1 MQNIPGGVL
10 GLINPKGRNL
20 YRCITDNHY
29 KTLSGG
35 KPTYWPTDPKKI
47 PDLLDFAVYS
57 GICSNS
63 LDIINDDN
71 LPSDHTPILINY
83 STQVELSSANVKLIT
98 SKTNLNFYG
107 EWVDKNI
114 DLKTSIKTGEELDD
128 TVESFTSLIHE
139 AAVLSTPEIEA
150 PLHPGHKVQSSA
162 YIRQFI
168 KYKRSLRRIWKRTR
182 NPSDKTKWNL
192 ACKSCTEL
200 LEKERSDNTS
210 QYLQKLS
217 PRKPNQ
223 EDYIFNATKYLK
235 KPANRNVPIKNVSG
249 SWCRTDVEKAIVF
262 SEHLEQTFQPHDTT
276 VDDNDV
282 QSFLDAPCQLEFP
295 IRHITPS
302 EVKEEIRNLN
312 TKKSTGYDKI
322 DAKAIQSLPN
332 KALIF
337 LTLIYNSI
345 LRLQHFPTQW
355 KCAEIIMV
363 AKPNK
368 PENMVSSYRPI
379 SLLTIFSKIFERL
392 FLKRLTP
399 VLNRNNIIPEYQFGF
414 RQHHG
419 TPEQCHR
426 IIKVI
431 SASFE
436 RKMYCSAVFLD
447 IQQAFDKVWHEGLL
461 YKLKKLLPA
470 PFYLFLKSYLKGRS
484 FYVKINNETSDIKY
498 IAAGVPQGSVL
509 APVLYTIF
517 TYDMPIIDE
526 VTVATYADD
535 TAFIC
540 TSNVATEA
548 SRVLQ
553 TQLNNVNVWLK
564 KWKIRVNAQKSS
576 HITFTLRRDSCSPV
590 YLNESEIP
598 IKSDVKYLGL
608 HLDRR
613 LTWKTHVKAKRTQLN
628 NKFKKMYWLLGRKSQ
643 LSLEN
648 KLLLYKTILKPIWT
662 YGIELWGTTSNSN
675 VEILQRFQSKAL
687 RSIVNAPWFI
697 TNKMLHT
704 DLNVPFIKPE
714 ISRLSNNYLER
725 LSNHVNPL
733 AISLL
738 DDSEEIRRL
747 KRNHILDLPFRH

>member
-1 MQNIPGGVL
+1 
-10 GLINPKGRNL
+10 
-20 YRCITDNHY
+20 
-29 KTLSGG
+29 
-35 KPTYWPTDPKKI
+35 
-47 PDLLDFAVYS
+47 
-57 GICSNS
+57 
-63 LDIINDDN
+63 
-71 LPSDHTPILINY
+71 
-83 STQVELSSANVKLIT
+83 
-98 SKTNLNFYG
+98 
-107 EWVDKNI
+107 
-114 DLKTSIKTGEELDD
+114 
-128 TVESFTSLIHE
+128 
-139 AAVLSTPEIEA
+139 
-150 PLHPGHKVQSSA
+150 
-162 YIRQFI
+162 
-168 KYKRSLRRIWKRTR
+168 
-182 NPSDKTKWNL
+182 
-192 ACKSCTEL
+192 
-200 LEKERSDNTS
+200 
-210 QYLQKLS
+210 
-217 PRKPNQ
+217 
-223 EDYIFNATKYLK
+223 
-235 KPANRNVPIKNVSG
+235 
-249 SWCRTDVEKAIVF
+249 
-262 SEHLEQTFQPHDTT
+262 
-276 VDDNDV
+276 
-282 QSFLDAPCQLEFP
+282 
-295 IRHITPS
+295 
-302 EVKEEIRNLN
+302 
-312 TKKSTGYDKI
+312 
-322 DAKAIQSLPN
+322 
-332 KALIF
+332 
-337 LTLIYNSI
+337 
-345 LRLQHFPTQW
+345 
-355 KCAEIIMV
+355 
-363 AKPNK
+363 
-368 PENMVSSYRPI
+368 
-379 SLLTIFSKIFERL
+379 
-392 FLKRLTP
+392 
-399 VLNRNNIIPEYQFGF
+399 
-414 RQHHG
+414 
-419 TPEQCHR
+419 
-426 IIKVI
+426 
-431 SASFE
+431 
-436 RKMYCSAVFLD
+436 
-447 IQQAFDKVWHEGLL
+447 
-461 YKLKKLLPA
+461 
-470 PFYLFLKSYLKGRS
+470 
-484 FYVKINNETSDIKY
+484 
-498 IAAGVPQGSVL
+498 
-509 APVLYTIF
+509 
-517 TYDMPIIDE
+517 MPIIDE